1 MARNREAVA
10 TEAGSQTQTNEMNRE
25 QILLLLDAHQPADAH
40 EAQMLADI
48 KQFVRSYDN
57 FHSRQQLAGHLTG
70 SAWVICE
77 DHSHALLTHHGKFD
91 CWVQLGGHVEDDADM
106 LSAAWREACEESGLQ
121 NVQPL
126 SDQIFD
132 VDVHAIPANP
142 KEPAH
147 FHYDIRFLFAADRTV
162 PLVVSSESKDLAWV
176 EIEKIAE
183 LTTEESVLRMV
194 RKTLNQYRDR

>member
-1 MARNREAVA
+1 
-10 TEAGSQTQTNEMNRE
+10 MNRDLTL
-25 QILLLLDAHQPADAH
+25 QLLDAHQPADAH
-40 EAQMLADI
+40 EAQMLQDI

-70 SAWVICE
+70 SAWIVSE
-77 DHSHALLTHHGKFD
+77 DRSHALLTYHGKFD

-106 LSAAWREACEESGLQ
+106 LSAALREAREESGLE
-121 NVQPL
+121 NVTPL

-147 FHYDIRFLFAADRTV
+147 FHYDIRFLFSADRSL
-162 PLVVSSESKDLAWV
+162 PLIVSNESKDLAWV
-176 EIEKIAE
+176 GIDRIAE

-194 RKTLNQYRDR
+194 RKTLAGIGH

>member
-1 MARNREAVA
+1 
-10 TEAGSQTQTNEMNRE
+10 MNRDLTL
-25 QILLLLDAHQPADAH
+25 QLLAAHQPADAH
-40 EAQMLADI
+40 ETRMLEDI
-48 KQFVRSYDN
+48 KQFVRHYDN

-70 SAWVICE
+70 SAWVVSE
-77 DHSHALLTHHGKFD
+77 DRSQALLTYHGKFD

-106 LSAAWREACEESGLQ
+106 LSAAWREAREESGLES
-121 NVQPL
+121 VVPL

-147 FHYDIRFLFAADRTV
+147 FHYDIRFLFAADRNL
-162 PLVVSSESKDLAWV
+162 PLVVSSESKALAWV

-183 LTTEESVLRMV
+183 LTAEESVLRMV
-194 RKTLNQYRDR
+194 RKTASERMTRLGN

>member
-1 MARNREAVA
+1 
-10 TEAGSQTQTNEMNRE
+10 MNRDLTL
-25 QILLLLDAHQPADAH
+25 QLLDAHQPADAH
-40 EAQMLADI
+40 EAQMLQDI

-70 SAWVICE
+70 SAWIVSE
-77 DHSHALLTHHGKFD
+77 DRSHALLTYHGKFD

-106 LSAAWREACEESGLQ
+106 LSAALREAREESGLE
-121 NVQPL
+121 NVTPL

-147 FHYDIRFLFAADRTV
+147 FHYDIRFLFSADRSL
-162 PLVVSSESKDLAWV
+162 PLIVSNESKDLAWV
-176 EIEKIAE
+176 EIDRIAE
-183 LTTEESVLRMV
+183 LTAEESVLRMV
-194 RKTLNQYRDR
+194 RKTLAGISH